1 MADPAVVREDQ
12 PLRCVRAGGDAGP
25 PAGGRAP
32 SGAGHDHGL
41 RRLAGPVAIRDGGGA
56 PEAGGLEGELP
67 LALLEQRMLSASG
80 GVRERPPAG
89 RLAEDDVEPG
99 RVAGDLEEH
108 QRAPRGEQAP
118 QVLER
123 ARDIRRRVDDVGR
136 DHEIEGAGRQ
146 SLGQGVIGDVEWTR
160 HAEGIGGELDLGLLE
175 EQRRDVTEHVVGPFR
190 RQDGKDER
198 GRPARPR
205 PDLQDPKGRRLR
217 RLGDEGRDR
226 GGEEGIVERRRGR
239 SLVEPL
245 QERKRVRREEEL
257 ITVLVSGQHGRQ
269 VLARATQQ
277 LDVRLVGGEVRP
289 ESASALR
296 AVDRGRREG
305 HLPAV
310 VP

>member
-1 MADPAVVREDQ
+1 MVREDQ

-123 ARDIRRRVDDVGR
+123 ASDIRRRVDDVGR
-136 DHEIEGAGRQ
+136 DHQIEGAGRQ
-146 SLGQGVIGDVEWTR
+146 PLGQGVIGDVEWTR
-160 HAEGIGGELDLGLLE
+160 HAERIGGELDLGLRL
-175 EQRRDVTEHVVGPFR
+175 VVGRVIWRFI
-190 RQDGKDER
+190 
-198 GRPARPR
+198 
-205 PDLQDPKGRRLR
+205 
-217 RLGDEGRDR
+217 
-226 GGEEGIVERRRGR
+226 GIV
-239 SLVEPL
+239 VC
-245 QERKRVRREEEL
+245 
-257 ITVLVSGQHGRQ
+257 QH
-269 VLARATQQ
+269 
-277 LDVRLVGGEVRP
+277 DRL
-289 ESASALR
+289 LR
-296 AVDRGRREG
+296 ARVFVSCCHDSVLLSGVG
-305 HLPAV
+305 A
-310 VP
+310 